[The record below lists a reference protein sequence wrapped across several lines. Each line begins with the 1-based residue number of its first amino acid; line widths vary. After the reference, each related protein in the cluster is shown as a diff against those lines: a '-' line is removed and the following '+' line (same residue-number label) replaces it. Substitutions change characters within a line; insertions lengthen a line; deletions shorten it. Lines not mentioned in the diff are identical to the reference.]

1 MPITT
6 QLSHGYSE
14 DYKESCFYVWYK
26 SGRPKL
32 GARNGSKIMP
42 LMPVDENGH
51 KPTLVT
57 IKMWMNSDGWE
68 QRADILDA
76 QVSIRLDEEAI
87 ASRIDTLRTLA
98 ENGRSL
104 KDKGLHYLQS
114 KDSPFENNPSAAVR
128 AVVAGSEME
137 FKYAGAADMLA
148 NIAGMSDRQLDKE
161 LARLLGKNE
170 NEIIEA
176 ESEDVSADDDS
187 EDDNDGAEQTDND

>member
-1 MPITT
+1 MPIGL
-6 QLSHGYSE
+6 QKYGYSD
-14 DYKESCFYVWYK
+14 DYKESCFYIWYK
-26 SGRPKL
+26 NGRPKL
-32 GARNGSKIMP
+32 GARNGSKIIP
-42 LMPVDENGH
+42 LMPFDETGSR
-51 KPTLVT
+51 PTLVT
-57 IKMWMNSDGWE
+57 IKTWMTNDNWE
-68 QRADILDA
+68 QRADALDA

-98 ENGRSL
+98 QNGRDL
-104 KDKGLHYLQS
+104 KDKGLGYLKS

-128 AVVAGSEME
+128 AIVAGSEME

-176 ESEDVSADDDS
+176 ETEDATTDTEE
-187 EDDNDGAEQTDND
+187 EDGTETDND

>member
-1 MPITT
+1 MPIKFN
-6 QLSHGYSE
+6 LGYSE

-26 SGRPKL
+26 AGRPKL

-42 LMPVDENGH
+42 LMPVDERGD

-57 IKMWMNSDGWE
+57 VKAWMVDGNWE
-68 QRADILDA
+68 LRADALDA
-76 QVSIRLDEEAI
+76 QVSVRLDEEAV

-98 ENGRSL
+98 QNGRDL
-104 KDKGLHYLQS
+104 KDIGLDYIKS
-114 KDSPFENNPSAAVR
+114 KDKPFDNNPSAAVR
-128 AVVAGSEME
+128 AIVAGSEME

-170 NEIIEA
+170 NEIIDVEA
-176 ESEDVSADDDS
+176 EDVGSTETADAE
-187 EDDNDGAEQTDND
+187 EDDAPETDND

>member
-1 MPITT
+1 MP
-6 QLSHGYSE
+6 LLRSNDYSE

-32 GARNGSKIMP
+32 SSNNGSKIIP
-42 LMPVDENGH
+42 LMPVDERGK

-57 IKMWMNSDGWE
+57 IKTWMGDGNWD
-68 QRADILDA
+68 QRADALDA

-98 ENGRSL
+98 ENGRTL
-104 KDKGLHYLQS
+104 KDKGLDFIKS
-114 KDSPFENNPSAAVR
+114 KDKPFEGNPSAAVR
-128 AVVAGSEME
+128 AIVAGSEME

-170 NEIIEA
+170 NEIIDA
-176 ESEDVSADDDS
+176 ESEDVIKDEASDADGT
-187 EDDNDGAEQTDND
+187 EADND